1 MLLTALMNF
10 ISRTFLPSAQDELDR
25 YISSKN
31 PQSQAEVEFW
41 IAEYDNRQRQI
52 NRLLANGDTT
62 RAAWYRM
69 HT

>member
-10 ISRTFLPSAQDELDR
+10 ISRVFLASQQDTLDT

-31 PQSQAEVEFW
+31 PQSQADVEFW

-52 NRLLANGDTT
+52 NRFLANGDG
-62 RAAWYRM
+62 ASASWYRM